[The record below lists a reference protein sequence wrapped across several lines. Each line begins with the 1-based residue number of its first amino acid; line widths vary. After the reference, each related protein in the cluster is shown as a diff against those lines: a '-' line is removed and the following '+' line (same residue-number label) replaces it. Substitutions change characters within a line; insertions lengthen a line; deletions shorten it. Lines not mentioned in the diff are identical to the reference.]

1 VRPALLFD
9 EISQD
14 VRDFAA
20 KEGIAEADAL
30 NKGMESKAVEFVRK
44 GSQLYSKS

>member
-1 VRPALLFD
+1 MK
-9 EISQD
+9 ISQD

-30 NKGMESKAVEFVRK
+30 NKGMELKAVEFVTK